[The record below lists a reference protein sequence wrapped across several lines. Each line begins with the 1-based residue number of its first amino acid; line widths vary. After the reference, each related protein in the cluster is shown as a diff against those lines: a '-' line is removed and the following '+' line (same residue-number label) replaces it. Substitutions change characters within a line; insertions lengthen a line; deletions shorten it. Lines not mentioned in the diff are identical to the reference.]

1 VQAPGQ
7 GCLVGLVQ
15 MAAFTVQGLLL
26 LPLLAL
32 VGVGVAAWPP
42 ALAIA
47 CPVAVVYGLVLWRVG
62 LDIGTRWLRGHQAE
76 LLVELSPRRAG

>member
-1 VQAPGQ
+1 
-7 GCLVGLVQ
+7 
-15 MAAFTVQGLLL
+15 
-26 LPLLAL
+26 
-32 VGVGVAAWPP
+32 VAAWPP